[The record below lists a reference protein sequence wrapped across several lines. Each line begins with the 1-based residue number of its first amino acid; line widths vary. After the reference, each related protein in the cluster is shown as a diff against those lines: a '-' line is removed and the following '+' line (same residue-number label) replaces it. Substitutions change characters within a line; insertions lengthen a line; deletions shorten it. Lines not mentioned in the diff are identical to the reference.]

1 MTFVT
6 VYRFKVWNPEIGEF
20 VLSLR
25 LGTRAAIAMVRGEII
40 EGSGTEVPVT
50 HIDDKGFTR
59 RDAGN

>member
-6 VYRFKVWNPEIGEF
+6 VYRFKIWNAEIGEF

-25 LGTRAAIAMVRGEII
+25 MGTRAAIETAGGEIV

-50 HIDDKGFTR
+50 ELDPRGFTTVG
-59 RDAGN
+59 AAN